1 MLVCFKPFIPLSLS
15 SQHSHNSVE
24 VCASLLDHR
33 LTLLFH
39 FFFYAKETDPQVVT
53 VPLGQGSAPFNPRSQ
68 LLPAS
73 PSACVSVPNGTFK
86 SGKTSRTCIL
96 SLQVSVPYR
105 IHSKG
110 PKKKRKKSTVG
121 AQSDLG
127 EAENGMDL
135 DTPCSTGN
143 FHYKAGFV

>member
-1 MLVCFKPFIPLSLS
+1 MRRCLI
-15 SQHSHNSVE
+15 
-24 VCASLLDHR
+24 
-33 LTLLFH
+33 TGLLFS
-39 FFFYAKETDPQVVT
+39 FIFFYAKETDPQVVT

-73 PSACVSVPNGTFK
+73 PSASVSVPNGTFK

-121 AQSDLG
+121 GQSDLG